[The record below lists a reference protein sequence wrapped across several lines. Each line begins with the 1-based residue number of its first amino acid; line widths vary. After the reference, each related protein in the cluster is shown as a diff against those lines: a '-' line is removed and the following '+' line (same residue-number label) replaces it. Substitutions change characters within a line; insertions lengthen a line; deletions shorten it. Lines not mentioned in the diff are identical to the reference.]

1 MPILLLIQILLT
13 YFLKLNSLNLLEKK
27 GSAMCNVSGTGPD
40 VSLTSAALP
49 SSLGPDFVGPNIH
62 AWLVLAREMDQKSY
76 STIDVCWWL
85 VVVSSWKFS
94 SLCPLS
100 HRVLALRAILAPFN
114 YPRQLLTEIYV
125 RLIFYE
131 RKWRFFHHNTQW
143 SSHHHFGCVFDFI
156 LIFLFFWNYFLI
168 KFRSIKI
175 ST

>member
-76 STIDVCWWL
+76 STIDVC
-85 VVVSSWKFS
+85 
-94 SLCPLS
+94 
-100 HRVLALRAILAPFN
+100 
-114 YPRQLLTEIYV
+114 
-125 RLIFYE
+125 
-131 RKWRFFHHNTQW
+131 
-143 SSHHHFGCVFDFI
+143 
-156 LIFLFFWNYFLI
+156 
-168 KFRSIKI
+168 
-175 ST
+175 